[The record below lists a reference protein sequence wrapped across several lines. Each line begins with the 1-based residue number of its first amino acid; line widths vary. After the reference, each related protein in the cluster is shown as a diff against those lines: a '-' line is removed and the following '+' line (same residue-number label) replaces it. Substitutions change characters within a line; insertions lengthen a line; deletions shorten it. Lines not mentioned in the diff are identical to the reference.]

1 MENIFLGS
9 STEWKEELAKK
20 VFHKIRI
27 RIKGMFNGVSEVN
40 QGWQHPWKR
49 SSEMDRQMNINICR
63 VSEMNMQNINA

>member
-1 MENIFLGS
+1 MLCFKDRLENLNILLLSIYLIYRMMENIFLGS

-40 QGWQHPWKR
+40 QG
-49 SSEMDRQMNINICR
+49 
-63 VSEMNMQNINA
+63 